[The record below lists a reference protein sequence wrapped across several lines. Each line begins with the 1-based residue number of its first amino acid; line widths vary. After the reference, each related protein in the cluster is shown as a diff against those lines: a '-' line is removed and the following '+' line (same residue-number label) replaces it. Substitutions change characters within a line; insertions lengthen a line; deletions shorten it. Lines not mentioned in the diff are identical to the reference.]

1 MQMFSSEAS
10 MEGMNTN
17 MNTHLQHLMATASRH
32 PLHQQS
38 NKGQTNLMQEVYYPW
53 ECEHVEYQMLSKYD
67 SIIYST
73 IDQVKKA
80 KYTVYPHFF

>member
-1 MQMFSSEAS
+1 

-67 SIIYST
+67 STIYSARGNKEYHRD
-73 IDQVKKA
+73 IIIIAFHLQM
-80 KYTVYPHFF
+80 